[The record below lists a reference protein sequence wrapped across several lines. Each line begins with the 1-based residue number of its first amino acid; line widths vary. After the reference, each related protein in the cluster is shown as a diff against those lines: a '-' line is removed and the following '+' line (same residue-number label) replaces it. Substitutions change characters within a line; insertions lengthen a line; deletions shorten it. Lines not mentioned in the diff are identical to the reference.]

1 MTSVVLVDDH
11 PLLRQAVA
19 SMIGSQDDLDVM
31 AEAGSIAEARVA
43 LNPLP
48 DVLVVDVSLPDG
60 SGLDLVREVRG
71 RTHQIGIVVLT
82 MHDDDDVV
90 IAALDAGASGL
101 VLKSAPSA
109 DIVAAVRRAIDAPL
123 NFHAEGLG
131 RALRA
136 SRNKPAR
143 PVLTPRESEVLQ
155 LLADGLSVG
164 AIGRR
169 LYLSE
174 STVKTHIT
182 KIYDKL
188 GARNRASAVMAA
200 IKQGLVRAEKTR

>member
-11 PLLRQAVA
+11 PLVREAVA
-19 SMIGSQDDLDVM
+19 AMIAAEDGLDVV
-31 AEAGSIAEARVA
+31 AEAGSIWEARGLLDPV
-43 LNPLP
+43 P
-48 DVLVVDVSLPDG
+48 DAAVIDVSLPDG
-60 SGLDLVREVRG
+60 SGLDLVRELRG
-71 RTHQIGIVVLT
+71 RSQSIGLVVLT
-82 MHDDDDVV
+82 MHDDDDT
-90 IAALDAGASGL
+90 ILAALDAGASGL
-101 VLKSAPSA
+101 VHKSAPSEQIA
-109 DIVAAVRRAIDAPL
+109 DAVRRAVAAPL
-123 NFHAEGLG
+123 NFNADGLG

-136 SRNKPAR
+136 SRSRPAA
-143 PVLTPRESEVLQ
+143 PVLTPREGEVLQ

-164 AIGRR
+164 VIARR

-200 IKQGLVRAEKTR
+200 IKEGLVRAER

>member
-11 PLLRQAVA
+11 PLVRQAVA
-19 SMIGSQDDLDVM
+19 AMIGAQDGLDVL
-31 AEAGSIAEARVA
+31 AEAGSIAEARTS

-48 DVLVVDVSLPDG
+48 DAAVIDVSLPDG
-60 SGLDLVREVRG
+60 SGLDLVREIRS
-71 RTHQIGIVVLT
+71 RSTTIGLVVLT
-82 MHDDDDVV
+82 MHDDDDTVLS
-90 IAALDAGASGL
+90 ALDAGASGL
-101 VLKSAPSA
+101 VLKSAPSEE
-109 DIVAAVRRAIDAPL
+109 IVEAVRRAVAAPL
-123 NFHAEGLG
+123 NFSADALG
-131 RALRA
+131 RALRSA
-136 SRNKPAR
+136 RNRPAT

-155 LLADGLSVG
+155 HLADGLSVG
-164 AIGRR
+164 SIARK

-200 IKQGLVRAEKTR
+200 IKQGLVKAEQR